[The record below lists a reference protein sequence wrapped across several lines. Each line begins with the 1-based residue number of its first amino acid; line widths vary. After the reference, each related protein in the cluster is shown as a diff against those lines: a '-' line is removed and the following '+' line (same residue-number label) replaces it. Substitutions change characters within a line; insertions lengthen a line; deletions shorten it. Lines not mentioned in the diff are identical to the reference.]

1 MSILHEEYLT
11 DIDDDSE
18 DDNKDD
24 NKEYKNLYN
33 FISTKAQ
40 SNANLRQFIDDIG
53 WDEQSDIEFLDT
65 GIINNIYSLL
75 DKQKDK
81 NEMKNYL
88 REIRKITNNHNFN
101 FT

>member
-18 DDNKDD
+18 DDNK
-24 NKEYKNLYN
+24 EYKNLYN
-33 FISTKAQ
+33 FISTRTQ
-40 SNANLRQFIDDIG
+40 SNANLRQFIDDLG

-65 GIINNIYSLL
+65 GMINTIYNLL

-81 NEMKNYL
+81 NEMKTYL
-88 REIRKITNNHNFN
+88 REIREIIDNPSFN

>member
-18 DDNKDD
+18 HD

-33 FISTKAQ
+33 FISTRAQ

-53 WDEQSDIEFLDT
+53 WDEQSDIELLDT
-65 GIINNIYSLL
+65 GMIHTIYNLL

-81 NEMKNYL
+81 NEMNSYL
-88 REIRKITNNHNFN
+88 REIRKIIDNPSFN